1 MILMSIKHILIAIM
15 VISTIYDVNYTIAR
29 SGDESIVL
37 TIEANSSNS
46 NNYDITIVNTINA
59 LTADSSQDVA

>member
-1 MILMSIKHILIAIM
+1 M
-15 VISTIYDVNYTIAR
+15 VISTIHDANYTIAR